1 MTMDFLFTKHRWKP
15 LRVTLDL
22 IFSLIIIGIG
32 IFDFDLYFYVWIYVF
47 LNITIA
53 TVLALGTF
61 FFTIPIF
68 REKNSDQIYTHFNR
82 LCIYVTIGIGLTIVL
97 FNIIGLITIPKDFHP
112 VYILNIERTIR
123 LLMFVI
129 YCCVADYLISIFS
142 SRVASHLKKLKRNI
156 DPKDDFQISTSFET
170 DKHLAV
176 IARADKI
183 MLFMSCYFE
192 ALSISGVIYFICSF
206 LLSPYINPSMP
217 LPFVN

>member
-1 MTMDFLFTKHRWKP
+1 MDFLFTKQRWKP
-15 LRVTLDL
+15 LRLFFDL
-22 IFSLIIIGIG
+22 VLSLIIIGIG

-53 TVLALGTF
+53 TVVALGTF

-68 REKNSDQIYTHFNR
+68 REKNSDRIYTHFDR

-129 YCCVADYLISIFS
+129 YCCVAEYLISIFS
-142 SRVASHLKKLKRNI
+142 SRVSSHLKKLKRNM

-170 DKHLAV
+170 DKQLTV
-176 IARADKI
+176 IARADKV

-217 LPFVN
+217 LPFVK